1 MDDEREGRGGCV
13 ERGVKWKERTWEE
26 RRKGWVRWRG
36 GESNQEEQA
45 TMQAAAGS
53 RNEGLE
59 YMESGY
65 ST

>member
-1 MDDEREGRGGCV
+1 MVRD
-13 ERGVKWKERTWEE
+13 VKWKERTWEE

-59 YMESGY
+59 YTESG
-65 ST
+65 